1 MTNIYWPVYRNL
13 EDEMD
18 KLFYSIHIDDSQLN
32 VYSSKIADLI
42 LRSSAEIESISK
54 ELYKKEGGSKPNI
67 TFDDAIKYL
76 NKIWLLD
83 KKVILISSSSCFQT
97 KKILTPF
104 IKNER
109 KTSNGKLTYS
119 WNNSY
124 QNLKH
129 DRANSL
135 PFGSLKYLFDIM
147 SALFILNIYFKNEVF
162 ELKRI
167 HLAHNFPLNL
177 GSKIFSIKL
186 HKWKSYDG
194 QFTYMKDEDFD
205 QCIYWVGATEN
216 SLKENKDALKEMYI
230 KQKELFSQ
238 HPKFLKYIKEN
249 KLEKY
254 DGKNLMWDVLG
265 KEDYWNLS
273 SIASKKQLEV
283 SSRTEY
289 EAVLNKNCI

>member
-42 LRSSAEIESISK
+42 LRASAEIESISK
-54 ELYKKEGGSKPNI
+54 ELYKRESGSKPKI
-67 TFDDAIKYL
+67 TFDDAIKFL

-83 KKVILISSSSCFQT
+83 KKLILISSSNCFQT
-97 KKILTPF
+97 NKILTPF
-104 IKNER
+104 IKNEK

-135 PFGSLKYLFDIM
+135 HFGSLKYLFDIM
-147 SALFILNIYFKNEVF
+147 SALFILNNYFKNEVF
-162 ELKRI
+162 ELKRM
-167 HLAHNFPLNL
+167 HLAQNFPLNL

-186 HKWKSYDG
+186 HKWKGYDG
-194 QFTYMKDEDFD
+194 NFNYMKDEDFD
-205 QCIYWVGATEN
+205 QCMYWVRFTEK
-216 SLKENKDALKEMYI
+216 SLKENIEANELRKATE
-230 KQKELFSQ
+230 KELFLQ
-238 HPKFLKYIKEN
+238 HPKLKKFIDDK
-249 KLEKY
+249 KLEDYK
-254 DGKNLMWDVLG
+254 GNNLMWDVLG
-265 KEDYWNLS
+265 KDDYENIFR
-273 SIASKKQLEV
+273 IASKKQLEI
-283 SSRTEY
+283 SNTTEY
-289 EAVLNKNCI
+289 EAVLNKNSI